1 LYCGGDMGNILIGW
15 PNRVDS
21 ATLSGGSWQLPLNN
35 LKNRDQWVV
44 ARSTDLTT
52 TNTVLNLDLGT
63 VRNIRTIALV
73 NHNLSK
79 TATWKI
85 SLGTTLAGAEVYTSS
100 WNAAWTLTFDEN
112 TMQWEDV
119 SVWEGIVDDDFIN
132 YPYIVSFVLPD
143 WYNVRYV
150 RIEINDTANTEG
162 YIEIGRLFVGGGFT
176 PKYNAEY
183 GLQDSWEDKSEIVES
198 ISGATLAVLNRR
210 YRKVQF
216 VLPMLAQTEADII
229 HELQRRQGLYGEV
242 LYIPDISDQ
251 SQNQRYGMLGR
262 LSELSPIEYPYYK
275 NRNVAFVI
283 KEL

>member
-1 LYCGGDMGNILIGW
+1 MRDYLQRTEQFASYVYENPTILNKHRLALSDVVKMTQVLDATAFSTFASKYMTLFGTEQDQVMLEVIVTEETLSDLLALELMSVVEVKTNRFGYTSGKNFRIINIEYKLASNRIGFVLWGDMGNILIGW

-119 SVWEGIVDDDFIN
+119 S
-132 YPYIVSFVLPD
+132 
-143 WYNVRYV
+143 
-150 RIEINDTANTEG
+150 
-162 YIEIGRLFVGGGFT
+162 
-176 PKYNAEY
+176 
-183 GLQDSWEDKSEIVES
+183 
-198 ISGATLAVLNRR
+198 
-210 YRKVQF
+210 
-216 VLPMLAQTEADII
+216 
-229 HELQRRQGLYGEV
+229 
-242 LYIPDISDQ
+242 
-251 SQNQRYGMLGR
+251 LGR
-262 LSELSPIEYPYYK
+262 YC
-275 NRNVAFVI
+275 
-283 KEL
+283 